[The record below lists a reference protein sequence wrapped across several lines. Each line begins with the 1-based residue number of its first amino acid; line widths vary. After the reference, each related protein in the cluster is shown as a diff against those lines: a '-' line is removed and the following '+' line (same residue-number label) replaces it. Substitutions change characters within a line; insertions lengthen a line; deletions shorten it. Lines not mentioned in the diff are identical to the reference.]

1 MRGPATARLD
11 RALSLLLVGA
21 ALTVAGI
28 GCGGG
33 NEGDITFDE
42 ILHGLRSA
50 ALAGKVYKPVRQTG
64 NLDRGERAV
73 LESFC
78 EFAWQIDVNREAAKL
93 SGHPY
98 VIGRIA
104 NYAEI
109 TERAPHP
116 TVEAAMDEL
125 ESVIDLGS
133 LNADLVR
140 RYAKAC
146 ER

>member
-11 RALSLLLVGA
+11 RSLSLLLAGA
-21 ALTVAGI
+21 ALAVAGV
-28 GCGGG
+28 GCGSGAEADSSFG
-33 NEGDITFDE
+33 E
-42 ILHGLRSA
+42 ILSNLRSA

-64 NLDRGERAV
+64 DLDRGEKAV

-98 VIGRIA
+98 VIGRIVS
-104 NYAEI
+104 YAEV

-140 RYAKAC
+140 RYTKAC
-146 ER
+146 DR